1 MPLARRTETW
11 AEVAK
16 PYAGPDEIRDL
27 DPDQIDRSFIT
38 DRMEPEDA
46 RYRSLRE
53 SIRVKGQASPIM
65 VRPHPTEPG
74 RYQVAFGHRRLRA
87 AAQLGRQVRCII
99 KPLSDLDLVIAQGQ
113 ENSVRADLSFIERGR
128 FAQALE
134 ERGYRRETIMRALN
148 MDKSTTSRL
157 ISAVNR
163 LPTDIVEAIGPAPGA
178 GRDRWM
184 ALGRA
189 FRRNAVDRP
198 VDPLLESTDFIY
210 APSDQRF
217 EMLYRH
223 LKPLAYRSPKPM
235 TRRCLSRTGQTIATA
250 TVTNKTVILTMDRAA
265 TSGFAEFLLGRLS
278 ALHADYIA
286 GPNAPSAFRH
296 SINR

>member
-189 FRRNAVDRP
+189 FRNAVDRP